1 MKHTKKILSLLIAFA
16 MLIGLL
22 PIGVF
27 AASAPSVFYW
37 THTNDP
43 EGWYSFGSISFAP
56 VPGIDVYQI
65 TLYKNNKEVYSFT
78 SWWENYGEDIY
89 VATHLVSELVK
100 NGSGSYT
107 FTVSSCDD
115 DENILA
121 TTPMSSPIV
130 YTEPT
135 TKLSVPRLTQ
145 NRNGVIAW
153 NEVANATE
161 YYFELDFIC
170 DGETFLGW
178 SGNLVEPYFDT
189 ELIDGWE
196 LDIPPGYTKND
207 VSIYFRVNASPWNI
221 NEFSPS
227 DYTDWVI
234 FNSGDLGGN
243 TPGGGGGGGV
253 GGGGSTKPDD
263 SSYPKYPEDLKW
275 HASGAIS
282 FTPAKDVLNY
292 TLTLYKDYSM
302 ISDYHFSINEL
313 EPTVDF
319 DWFMYQM
326 TRFGDGD
333 YYFTITTPDG
343 METYSDTLT
352 YTLAPN
358 AKYLYTPQV
367 SGDTI
372 SWTDYDSAN
381 TETYVVGFYLN
392 YGEDYYQP
400 ITYRSADGT
409 SMEIPD
415 YVYELYHQAVADNY
429 ANSPESY
436 PKSAAK
442 LMFAPY
448 AIPKDPDTYQIGT
461 CQYTAKGSTGKSG
474 TLDGGIKW
482 NMENGVLSLT
492 GSGKMPDFE
501 SVVTPWWD
509 YREEITKVVIGS
521 GITSISKNAFSSL
534 TKMTAVTIPNTVTEL
549 GLYAF
554 AYDTALAS
562 VSLPTGV
569 TRIDNSV
576 FLGCTALRTVSLPRN
591 LTSLGTYVFA
601 GCESL
606 SGSMT
611 IPAGITEVPD
621 GLFQACKNLTSVTL
635 HAKITKIGDNAFCNT
650 GIAQIT
656 LPDSLT
662 AIGEDAFSGT
672 KLKSIVIPDNVKELK
687 AYAFAACYELKDVT
701 LPNCLTTICEGLFM
715 YSSINTL
722 TIPQSV
728 TKIERYA
735 FSESSLTEITLP
747 PFVTELPFGAF
758 MDCRYLR
765 KVRMLGN
772 VKTIGESAFDN
783 CSQLCD
789 IILPNS
795 LTDIGSTAFRNCSAL
810 QTIQLPNR
818 LKSIGKW
825 AFAYSGLQEIHIPDS
840 VTEIDMVAFQA
851 CKSLTK
857 ATLSKGMTEVPQG
870 MFKEASALKEIVIPY
885 GYTII
890 GTDAFY
896 YCINLKKITIP
907 VTVTSVNF
915 RGFQNV
921 KADIYYGGTEED
933 WNAMSGSS
941 SLTSW
946 NTIHYNTLAKTDFT
960 EVTVTEDSK
969 TELVISN
976 LESNCEGKAV
986 LCGLYLKGV
995 LQDIVSGTYTEEG
1008 ITLSSTATAYDEIKV
1023 MVWNSLSDN
1032 TPVSNGETITAIG
1045 GSGL

>member
-1 MKHTKKILSLLIAFA
+1 MKHTKRIISLLIATV

-22 PIGVF
+22 PIGVS

-43 EGWYSFGSISFAP
+43 NGWYSFGSISFAP

-65 TLYKNNKEVYSFT
+65 TLYKNNEAVHTDT
-78 SWWENYGEDIY
+78 SWWEDYGEDIY

-130 YTEPT
+130 YTEPAT
-135 TKLSVPRLTQ
+135 SLSVPRLTQ
-145 NRNGVIAW
+145 NRNGVLAW
-153 NEVANATE
+153 NAVENATE

-170 DGETFLGW
+170 DGETFLSW
-178 SGNLVEPYFDT
+178 TGNLIDPYFDR

-196 LDIPPGYTKND
+196 MDIPPGYSKHD
-207 VSIYFRVNASPWNI
+207 VKILFRVNAFPWDI

-227 DYTDWVI
+227 AFTNWVVLD
-234 FNSGDLGGN
+234 SGDLGGSS
-243 TPGGGGGGGV
+243 G
-253 GGGGSTKPDD
+253 GGGGSTKPDKP
-263 SSYPKYPEDLKW
+263 SYPKYPEDLEW
-275 HASGAIS
+275 GSHGLGTFS
-282 FTPAKDVLNY
+282 FTPAKDVLDY
-292 TLTLYKDYSM
+292 VISLYKDGFMVCDFNLSLT
-302 ISDYHFSINEL
+302 EL
-313 EPTVDF
+313 EPSVNF
-319 DWFMYQM
+319 PWFMYEM
-326 TRFGDGD
+326 TRLGDGE

-343 METYSDTLT
+343 METYSDTMT
-352 YTLAPN
+352 YVTAPN
-358 AKYLYTPQV
+358 AKYLHHPQIN
-367 SGDTI
+367 GDII
-372 SWTDYDSAN
+372 SWTDYDANN
-381 TETYVVGFYLN
+381 TEYYTVGFYLN
-392 YGEDYYQP
+392 YGDDNYLP
-400 ITYRSADGT
+400 FT
-409 SMEIPD
+409 
-415 YVYELYHQAVADNY
+415 YHQADETSFDLSTSDVYDLYHKAVEEKYVED
-429 ANSPESY
+429 ATLY
-436 PKSAAK
+436 PKSAAR

-448 AIPKDPDTYQIGT
+448 AIPTDLDTYQIGI

-474 TLDGGIKW
+474 TLDGGINWKL
-482 NMENGVLSLT
+482 ENGVLSLT

-501 SVVTPWWD
+501 SVITPWWD

-534 TKMTAVTIPNTVTEL
+534 AKMTSVTIPNTVTEL

-554 AYDTALAS
+554 AYDTALTS
-562 VSLPTGV
+562 VSLPSRV
-569 TRIDNSV
+569 TKIDNSV
-576 FLGCTALRTVSLPRN
+576 FLGCSALRTVSLPKN

-606 SGSMT
+606 SGSIT
-611 IPAGITEVPD
+611 IPAGITEIPD
-621 GLFQACKNLTSVTL
+621 GLFQTCKNLTSVTL
-635 HAKITKIGDNAFCNT
+635 HDKITKIGDNAFCNA
-650 GIAQIT
+650 GITQIT

-662 AIGEDAFSGT
+662 AIGESAFSGT
-672 KLKSIVIPDNVKELK
+672 KLKSIVIPDSVTELE
-687 AYAFAACYELKDVT
+687 AYALCACYELKDVT
-701 LPNCLTTICEGLFM
+701 LPRRLTTIREGLFM

-728 TKIERYA
+728 TKIEKWA
-735 FSESSLTEITLP
+735 FSESNLTEITLP

-783 CSQLCD
+783 CSQLSD
-789 IILPNS
+789 ILLPNS

-885 GYTII
+885 GYTTI

-969 TELVISN
+969 TELVISS
-976 LESNCEGKAV
+976 LESACEGKTV
-986 LCGLYLKGV
+986 LCGLYLNGV

-1008 ITLSSTATAYDEIKV
+1008 ITLSSTATAYDEIKI

-1032 TPVSNGETITAIG
+1032 TPVSNGETISAIG